1 MNGYTCTCMCLS
13 TNLPLS
19 PYLLLLKAEELKVSV
34 DTDQDKIFSC
44 GSESLLVP
52 LGFTCFGLI
61 NIAVSI
67 DCSKP
72 VYSCYKIMIAN

>member
-1 MNGYTCTCMCLS
+1 MFVRGDVL
-13 TNLPLS
+13 
-19 PYLLLLKAEELKVSV
+19 

-44 GSESLLVP
+44 GSESLLVS

-72 VYSCYKIMIAN
+72 VYSCYNKIMIAN